1 LSTAFG
7 VNFPVITKYREL
19 QSNGEYMVTYKIESV
34 YHNYQTRVAGI
45 GYEKEF
51 DLDYVIM
58 IAEIALEKLKEAP
71 LIEQ

>member
-1 LSTAFG
+1 
-7 VNFPVITKYREL
+7 
-19 QSNGEYMVTYKIESV
+19 MVTYIIESV